1 MSPSVRTRL
10 VAALAVAISLVAA
23 AVDPATLAQSKR
35 NAVRSVVQRMGRLDW
50 AAARV
55 DATGDANALYAIR
68 LDASGERPLVM
79 VKTSGQPEYKAF
91 AIPQENRVVIDLANT
106 VNLCSGTIPA
116 EDQAVVRR
124 IRTSLFAIEPDFVSR
139 VVVDL
144 STPCA
149 FDVTQEDE
157 AITVALKPTST
168 APVQPCKSET
178 ASVADSS
185 VEGRLDAVLE
195 SIESSMLEQE
205 AAAQDAN
212 VLSEPEPVT
221 LNLRS
226 VAERTGDS
234 LHRLYDESSSFVRRC
249 ITAAAEFQRERAA
262 AQQAAFL
269 AQIEQAE
276 KAVPVTD
283 DTYAKRVAERVDE
296 LAAELESV
304 QASQFEVIQPPVTL
318 LAAVTEQSAPAEA
331 PSAEPPQ
338 AAEQAS
344 PPAGAP
350 AVSSPPPPEKREE
363 KAAPSGAPVVT
374 RMKELLSGIAEAAKG
389 SAKGAVTTP
398 AEVEATP
405 VVETA
410 KAGKTPEPE
419 KEKEMVFQ
427 GDPMD
432 QIVNIDFRDMD
443 LTNVVALL
451 AQKAQINV
459 IAGANLTGAVT
470 ASLKDVTLRQ
480 AIDTVLRMN
489 NLGIMEEEGIYRIV
503 PYEEAVAAK
512 RKTAMVTLENA
523 KAADV
528 KKTIEEVVKGSPDD
542 TLFSVSANGS
552 TNILILSG
560 PEARVAEFEQL
571 AKDLDVAK
579 PVTPTVTE
587 AIKVNNAEPSELA
600 DLIKSMVSPEIGKV
614 AIDTRSRHIVVTD
627 QPVVLE
633 QVRDLIKQVDM
644 PVKQVSV
651 DAMIIDAVLSNNSET
666 GVDWVYKAVHSY
678 NSEGHQIGSLVG
690 PVAGADA
697 TGDQIVRDV
706 VSDMTAAGT
715 GFLSLGLL
723 TDKVNI
729 KAAIAAQID
738 NSNARLL
745 ANPLVVTVENQKAT
759 INISNEIPYQESKQ
773 SLTGPPMV
781 STAFKEIGILLEVT
795 PKVSHDD
802 HILAKINAK
811 QSHQSGVFNNIPIEA
826 KRTTETT
833 LRTKNGQT
841 IFIGG
846 LRRLDDST
854 QVKKVPVLGDIPVLN
869 ILFRNNVIQKQSTE
883 LLVFLTCNVLP
894 DEIAPLSPE
903 LQSVHD
909 ELDNTPKVPTKR
921 GGIGR
926 TMLRPKEVTDREWH
940 WRRSQ

>member
-10 VAALAVAISLVAA
+10 AAALAVAISLVAA

-35 NAVRSVVQRMGRLDW
+35 DTVRGVLQCMGRLDA

-55 DATGDANALYAIR
+55 DAAGDADALYDIR

-91 AIPQENRVVIDLANT
+91 AIPRENKIVMDLANT
-106 VNLCSGTIPA
+106 VNLRSGTIPA

-157 AITVALKPTST
+157 TITVALKPAST
-168 APVQPCKSET
+168 APVQPCTTET

-185 VEGRLDAVLE
+185 VEGGLDAVLE
-195 SIESSMLEQE
+195 SIESSMLEQG

-212 VLSEPEPVT
+212 VLLGPEPVT

-226 VAERTGDS
+226 IAERADDS

-249 ITAAAEFQRERAA
+249 ITAAAEYQRERAA

-276 KAVPVTD
+276 KAVPVT

-338 AAEQAS
+338 APEQAS
-344 PPAGAP
+344 PPAEAP

-389 SAKGAVTTP
+389 STKGTVTTP
-398 AEVEATP
+398 VQVEATP
-405 VVETA
+405 VAETA

-419 KEKEMVFQ
+419 SKKEMVFQ

-470 ASLKDVTLRQ
+470 ASLKNVTLRQ

-489 NLGIMEEEGIYRIV
+489 NLGVMEEEGIYRIV

-542 TLFSVSANGS
+542 TLFSVSANDS

-571 AKDLDVAK
+571 AKELDVAK

-651 DAMIIDAVLSNNSET
+651 DTMIIDAVLANNSET

-678 NSEGHQIGSLVG
+678 DAQGHQIGSLVG
-690 PVAGADA
+690 PVAGTDA

-706 VSDMTAAGT
+706 VSDMTGAGT

-723 TDKVNI
+723 TDRVNI
-729 KAAIAAQID
+729 KAAISAQID

-745 ANPLVVTVENQKAT
+745 ANPVVVTVENQKAT

-781 STAFKEIGILLEVT
+781 STAFKDIGILLEVT

-802 HILAKINAK
+802 HIMAKINAK

-854 QVKKVPVLGDIPVLN
+854 QAKKVPVLGDIPVLN

-883 LLVFLTCNVLP
+883 LLIFLTCNVLP
-894 DEIAPLSPE
+894 DEVAPLSPE

-926 TMLRPKEVTDREWH
+926 AMLKPREATDREWH
-940 WRRSQ
+940 WRRSE